1 MTRAEL
7 ENRMVVLLGGRAAEE
22 IIYGHFSTGAS
33 DDLQRV
39 TQIARA
45 LVTRYGMH
53 PDLGHVVYEKDQGN
67 YLGQAMPQF
76 DKPYSEET
84 AREID
89 LAVRDIVQATY
100 RRTLAVLKARE
111 ALLRASAADLLA
123 RETLGEAELASIR
136 VAAVAETTAGA

>member
-22 IIYGHFSTGAS
+22 IIYGHFSTGAA

-53 PDLGHVVYEKDQGN
+53 PDLGHVVYEKDQAN

-89 LAVRDIVQATY
+89 LAVRDIVQTTY

-111 ALLRASAADLLA
+111 ALLRVSAADLLA

-136 VAAVAETTAGA
+136 TAAITDAAPAG